1 MTNEEIFPFLHL
13 LANWL
18 SFGFGVILGGLVF
31 GGFVYG
37 YKSDKQ

>member
-13 LANWL
+13 IANFMA
-18 SFGFGVILGGLVF
+18 FGFGIILGGLVF

-37 YKSDKQ
+37 YKSHK